1 MIVGYGQ
8 EMKKNNL
15 IKYWIIQNSH
25 GKKMENG
32 CYAKI
37 NRASCHGKLL
47 IDHAFVIKAVEICE
61 SK

>member
-25 GKKMENG
+25 GKGWGNG
-32 CYAKI
+32 GFAKI
-37 NRASCHGKLL
+37 NRAPCHGKLL
-47 IDHAFVIKAVEICE
+47 IDHAFVIKGVEIFE
-61 SK
+61 SE